1 MTIDTTPYRH
11 FSFDLWLTLIRSN
24 PQYKKKRDQLL
35 QAYFS
40 IDTDPGKVSQVIR
53 YYDLLCNRLSEKLG
67 IHITVQQIYYQ
78 ILCRLGVNIDAI
90 DTQQLDNFYQETEQ
104 LFMQYKP
111 LLIDPKISQLLHRIQ
126 SEGKT
131 ASILSNTAFI
141 KGSTLR
147 SLLEQYELGQYFSF
161 QLYSDELGQA
171 KPHPTAFQQVLIQAQ
186 AVHQP
191 HISPDQIVHIGDNKT
206 ADYDGA
212 ISAGMHALLI
222 QHKSDE
228 KALQPA

>member
-1 MTIDTTPYRH
+1 MAHTHQIKPA
-11 FSFDLWLTLIRSN
+11 I
-24 PQYKKKRDQLL
+24 QEKRDQLF

-90 DTQQLDNFYQETEQ
+90 DTQQLDNFYQQTEQ

-126 SEGKT
+126 SESKT
-131 ASILSNTAFI
+131 ISILSNTAFI

-147 SLLEQYELGQYFSF
+147 SLLEHYELGQFFSF
-161 QLYSDELGQA
+161 QLYSDELGYA
-171 KPHPTAFQQVLIQAQ
+171 KPHPVAFEQMLIHTQAIQQR
-186 AVHQP
+186 
-191 HISPDQIVHIGDNKT
+191 HISPEQIIHIGDNKT

-212 ISAGMHALLI
+212 VKSGIQALLI
-222 QHKSDE
+222 QNKSDE
-228 KALQPA
+228 KALQSA

>member
-24 PQYKKKRDQLL
+24 PQYKKKRDQLF

-40 IDTDPGKVSQVIR
+40 IDTDPEKVSQVIR

-67 IHITVQQIYYQ
+67 THITVQQIYYQ

-90 DTQQLDNFYQETEQ
+90 DIQHLDNFYQETEQ

-111 LLIDPKISQLLHRIQ
+111 FLIDARISQLFRTIQ

-131 ASILSNTAFI
+131 ISILSNTAFI

-147 SLLEQYELGQYFSF
+147 SLLEQYELGQFFSF
-161 QLYSDELGQA
+161 QLYSDELGYA
-171 KPHPTAFQQVLIQAQ
+171 KPHPAAFEQMLIHTQ
-186 AVHQP
+186 AVQQQY
-191 HISPDQIVHIGDNKT
+191 ISPEQIVHIGDNKT

-212 ISAGMHALLI
+212 VKAGIQALLI
-222 QHKSDE
+222 QNKSDE
-228 KALQPA
+228 KALQSA